1 MNVPLEPS
9 DDSLV
14 EAVRSG
20 ELAAFNALVE
30 RYQRIVYA
38 VALRLLR
45 DRYLAEDITQEAF
58 LRAYTSLDDYRGG
71 SFRAWLLRIA
81 HNRALDVLRA
91 MQRRP
96 ATSLDLTG
104 ADHGVRWSVEPVPAS
119 PVEHAA
125 RDELRRRLEAA
136 LAMLPDDQRI
146 TVILSDVEG
155 FSYEEIAAITGVSL
169 GTVKSRLSRGR
180 ARLRALLAADESSRE
195 LLEGFLR
202 QANDGP
208 SERSS
213 GSE

>member
-1 MNVPLEPS
+1 MSIPLEPS
-9 DDSLV
+9 DDSLI

-45 DRYLAEDITQEAF
+45 DRYLAEDITQETF

-104 ADHGVRWSVEPVPAS
+104 ADHAVRWSVEPVPAS

-136 LAMLPDDQRI
+136 LAMLADDQRI

>member
-1 MNVPLEPS
+1 MSIPLEPS
-9 DDSLV
+9 DDSLI

-45 DRYLAEDITQEAF
+45 DRYLAEDITQETF

-71 SFRAWLLRIA
+71 SVRAWLLRIA

-104 ADHGVRWSVEPVPAS
+104 ADHAVRWSVEPVPAS

-136 LAMLPDDQRI
+136 LAMLADDQRI

>member
-9 DDSLV
+9 DDSLI

-45 DRYLAEDITQEAF
+45 DRYLAEDITQETF

-71 SFRAWLLRIA
+71 NFRAWLLRIA

-104 ADHGVRWSVEPVPAS
+104 ADHGVRWSVEPVPVS

-136 LAMLPDDQRI
+136 LATLPDDQRI
-146 TVILSDVEG
+146 TVILSDV
-155 FSYEEIAAITGVSL
+155 
-169 GTVKSRLSRGR
+169 
-180 ARLRALLAADESSRE
+180 
-195 LLEGFLR
+195 
-202 QANDGP
+202 
-208 SERSS
+208 
-213 GSE
+213 

>member
-1 MNVPLEPS
+1 MNVLLEPS
-9 DDSLV
+9 DDSLI

-45 DRYLAEDITQEAF
+45 DRYLAEDITQETF

-104 ADHGVRWSVEPVPAS
+104 VDHTVRWSVEPVPAS

-136 LAMLPDDQRI
+136 LAMLPDDQRV
-146 TVILSDVEG
+146 TVVLSDVEG

>member
-9 DDSLV
+9 DDSLI

-45 DRYLAEDITQEAF
+45 DRYLAEDITQETF

-104 ADHGVRWSVEPVPAS
+104 VDHAVRWSVEPVPAS

-136 LAMLPDDQRI
+136 LAMLPDDQRV
-146 TVILSDVEG
+146 TVVLSDVEG

>member
-1 MNVPLEPS
+1 MGEYVERP
-9 DDSLV
+9 DDALV
-14 EAVRSG
+14 HAVRSG
-20 ELAAFNALVE
+20 EVTAFNVLVE
-30 RYQRIVYA
+30 RYQRTVYT

-45 DRYLAEDITQEAF
+45 DRFLAEDITQEAF
-58 LRAYTSLDDYRGG
+58 LRAYTALDSYRGG

-81 HNRALDVLRA
+81 HNRALDTLRSL
-91 MQRRP
+91 QRRP
-96 ATSLDLTG
+96 ASPLELAGTD
-104 ADHGVRWSVEPVPAS
+104 AHAEWSGVPAPVS

-125 RDELRRRLEAA
+125 RIELRRRIEAA
-136 LAMLPDDQRI
+136 LATLPEDQRAA
-146 TVILSDVEG
+146 VILFDIEG
-155 FSYEEIAAITGVSL
+155 LSYEEIATVTGVSL

-180 ARLRALLAADESSRE
+180 ARLRAMLAADETSRE